1 MVIKM
6 KKRTFFVML
15 ILFLVF
21 LDSMILIVS
30 IVILKNRLSTARDKC
45 LAEHYVIASSLIG
58 DMQALEQ
65 RGNNVEESIGQ
76 LMGSYSRYMQGKG
89 NGLAVSFSGE
99 WIYESS
105 APLPE
110 ENRKSPPD
118 MGYTQERIVYME
130 NGSSPFLYVYGS
142 FPAPWQDYGL
152 MYIGNLSDTIST
164 WRHMKDALFL
174 MGAAMM
180 LVMAFFLFHFLNIIF
195 RPLRQISSASTKIA
209 NGNYESRLPGSL
221 RRPRSRNSSLLTIF
235 LMNCEFH

>member
-118 MGYTQERIVYME
+118 MGYTQ
-130 NGSSPFLYVYGS
+130 
-142 FPAPWQDYGL
+142 
-152 MYIGNLSDTIST
+152 
-164 WRHMKDALFL
+164 
-174 MGAAMM
+174 
-180 LVMAFFLFHFLNIIF
+180 
-195 RPLRQISSASTKIA
+195 
-209 NGNYESRLPGSL
+209 
-221 RRPRSRNSSLLTIF
+221 
-235 LMNCEFH
+235 